1 MLLDLVDV
9 EKDKLEFVE
18 VNRIMYELQPLRF
31 KAGWRIECNNFTE
44 YDIGVHSK
52 RDCYELHEDLLQLF
66 NEKANLII
74 DLGWY
79 PNYDENGNYILLLI
93 KNYDWDYPLEKIV
106 SKSKSEIV
114 EYIEK
119 WINWTFWRKYDE

>member
-1 MLLDLVDV
+1 M
-9 EKDKLEFVE
+9 KDKLEFVE
-18 VNRIMYELQPLRF
+18 VNKIMYELQPLRV
-31 KAGWRIECNNFTE
+31 KRGWRIEWNNFKE

-52 RDCYELHEDLLQLF
+52 DDRYELHEDLLQLF

-79 PNYDENGNYILLLI
+79 PSHDENGNYILLLI
-93 KNYDWDYPLEKIV
+93 KNYDWDSPLEKIV
-106 SKSKSEIV
+106 SKSKGEIV

-119 WINWTFWRKYDE
+119 WVDWDFWRK

>member
-1 MLLDLVDV
+1 M
-9 EKDKLEFVE
+9 KDKLEFVE
-18 VNRIMYELQPLRF
+18 VNKIMYELQPLRV
-31 KAGWRIECNNFTE
+31 KRGWRIEWNNFKE

-52 RDCYELHEDLLQLF
+52 DDRYELHEDLLQLF

-79 PNYDENGNYILLLI
+79 PSHDENGNYILLLI
-93 KNYDWDYPLEKIV
+93 KNYDWDSPLEKIV
-106 SKSKSEIV
+106 SKSKGEIV

-119 WINWTFWRKYDE
+119 WVDWDFWRKYGE